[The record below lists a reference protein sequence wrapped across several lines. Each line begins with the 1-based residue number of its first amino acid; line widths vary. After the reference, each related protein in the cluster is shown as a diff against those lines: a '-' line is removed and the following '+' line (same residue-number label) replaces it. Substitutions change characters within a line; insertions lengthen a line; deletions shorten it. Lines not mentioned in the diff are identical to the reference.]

1 MSLLLSANK
10 IQKTVGSKQLFDDL
24 SLGIYANEK
33 IGLIGPNGSGK
44 STLLK
49 IFSAEDTADEGEIS
63 FRKNLNVAV
72 VHQDTHFQGDISAQ
86 QFIVDDMLKKGLDEL
101 EAEVAAAMS
110 LSLAGFLDT
119 EVQVS
124 DLSGGWK
131 KRLAI
136 ARAMAYDPELLIL
149 DEPTNHMDWD
159 GIFWLES
166 WLKSFKNTFIV
177 VSHDREFLNQVTNR
191 TIEIN
196 PLYQSGYLSFNCSYQ
211 KFLDEKD
218 KYIQAQMTLQESLS
232 NKARREV
239 EWLRAGV
246 KARTTKSQS
255 RINEAHNLLEHLGN
269 VKDRNRSATI
279 KTRLEIDSTERR
291 TKKLIEFKKLSV
303 GYSPDAPLI
312 KDLEMILGPKSCIG
326 LLGDNGSGKSTLL
339 KAVMNDDAI
348 LSGEIFKADDLK
360 IVYFDQR
367 REQLPQDI
375 NLIQFLGDG
384 SDYMIFK
391 GQSVHVA
398 AYASRFLFASDKM
411 QLKIS
416 QLSGGEQAR
425 LLIAKLLLNP
435 ADVLILDEPTNDLD
449 IETIQIL
456 EETISQFEGL
466 AILVS
471 HDRTFLSELCE
482 KFLAIQGDG
491 NWATYAAVDQWIKVR
506 KKKDEGRSRSKGSSS
521 GAKPTEAVKALE
533 ALEAEPLKSKAK
545 LSYKEKQ
552 ALQTI
557 ESDIAK
563 AEKELELI
571 TAKLSDPSVIEDR
584 QKFIDTSKDVQKLQ
598 DRVDQLYAFWEDL
611 ESRS

>member
-521 GAKPTEAVKALE
+521 GAKPTEALE